1 MLAEVGLVG
10 KAPGRYNLH
19 LGGNLEGTRIPRL
32 HLENITEPQILAEL
46 DALIG
51 RWATERDGNECFG
64 DFVIRAGIIA
74 PVIDSARDFYAA

>member
-32 HLENITEPQILAEL
+32 YQENITEPQILAEL
-46 DALIG
+46 DSLIG
-51 RWATERDGNECFG
+51 RWAKERNPNECFG
-64 DFVIRAGIIA
+64 DFVIRVGVIA